1 MTDGFFCGAEEIEK
15 SKRLRF
21 LQLRE
26 QEVTEFVGRK
36 MVPLKEHEIQEA
48 EFKDYEE
55 RLNQN
60 YSNVPLGDRRAAIR
74 QERKRM
80 KEMVMQRLRAVSK
93 TLSFNEVGK
102 FQPLITTKIT
112 AVNYFSYRRS
122 NARVWCPLR

>member
-36 MVPLKEHEIQEA
+36 MVPLKEHEIQES

-60 YSNVPLGDRRAAIR
+60 YANIPLGDRRAAIR

-80 KEMVMQRLRAVSK
+80 KEIVMQRLRAVSK
-93 TLSFNEVGK
+93 TLSFNEVDMFDFNK
-102 FQPLITTKIT
+102 FK
-112 AVNYFSYRRS
+112 S
-122 NARVWCPLR
+122 